1 MQGEGAGTGRRATR
15 WLWRAPMYLAGALI
29 ALVVAGFVVVLVGV
43 GVVAAVRAVGGLP
56 LSSAIIVVGAGPLVL
71 AATIA
76 AGDRLPRGAKPA
88 PVDAGPSAVGGTRP
102 GVAAVAY
109 LYCRDGAVSS
119 TQLEGCL
126 NHVRVRDILERHT
139 NAARFAEGRLHACL
153 ADAGPSCA
161 HALLIAN
168 EAENEDP
175 SQQLP
180 RLQVG

>member
-1 MQGEGAGTGRRATR
+1 M
-15 WLWRAPMYLAGALI
+15 LW
-29 ALVVAGFVVVLVGV
+29 VVL
-43 GVVAAVRAVGGLP
+43 GL
-56 LSSAIIVVGAGPLVL
+56 
-71 AATIA
+71 
-76 AGDRLPRGAKPA
+76 
-88 PVDAGPSAVGGTRP
+88 

-168 EAENEDP
+168 EAEERG
-175 SQQLP
+175 S
-180 RLQVG
+180 V

>member
-1 MQGEGAGTGRRATR
+1 MPGGLTGYGGGLSRTSTN
-15 WLWRAPMYLAGALI
+15 
-29 ALVVAGFVVVLVGV
+29 
-43 GVVAAVRAVGGLP
+43 AVRTQPDKA
-56 LSSAIIVVGAGPLVL
+56 
-71 AATIA
+71 
-76 AGDRLPRGAKPA
+76 PA
-88 PVDAGPSAVGGTRP
+88 PGSETRTRRRRTECCGWYSAWGSRRSPTST
-102 GVAAVAY
+102 A
-109 LYCRDGAVSS
+109 AVSS

-153 ADAGPSCA
+153 ADAGRSCA

-175 SQQLP
+175 SEQLP